1 VTDDRRFEPAE
12 LSDDDAAGRDLDLPG
27 AYAMARAL
35 ERSLDSTADARP
47 SPAFVDGVMAAIA
60 TEPAPAR
67 AGFLGPLR
75 ASIGLGG
82 LLASVRAAWRI
93 ASEGGV
99 HARARAMALA
109 YVFAVVLAAAS
120 VIGAAGYGT
129 AGALHWLANPP
140 SSPTPSTTIEPGPTT
155 VPQPSPAETAEPGES
170 DGSGG
175 GPDESSGPDGTD
187 RGNGTS
193 GPSASADDHGGAT
206 PPSTG
211 SPSPSHTDG
220 DGGGGPTP
228 SSGETQTPRPS
239 GTPKE
244 SQTPRPTETPKP
256 TSTSASGSG
265 SGSGSDSGSGG

>member
-12 LSDDDAAGRDLDLPG
+12 LTDGDAAGRDLDLPG

-60 TEPAPAR
+60 TEPSPAR
-67 AGFLGPLR
+67 AGFLAPLR
-75 ASIGLGG
+75 ASFGLGG
-82 LLASVRAAWRI
+82 LLASVRAAWRV
-93 ASEGGV
+93 ASEGSL
-99 HARARAMALA
+99 HARSRAMALA

-129 AGALHWLANPP
+129 AGALRWLANPP
-140 SSPTPSTTIEPGPTT
+140 ASPTPSTTSEPGPTT

-170 DGSGG
+170 DGPAG
-175 GPDESSGPDGTD
+175 GPDDSSGPDGTD
-187 RGNGTS
+187 GGNSS

-211 SPSPSHTDG
+211 TASPSQTDG
-220 DGGGGPTP
+220 DGGGGGPTP
-228 SSGETQTPRPS
+228 SSGETQTPKPS

-256 TSTSASGSG
+256 TSTSGSG
-265 SGSGSDSGSGG
+265 SGSGSDPGSGG